1 MSSTPFLPA
10 SVWQPGTTQPSMPV
24 NDNALRVDI
33 LAGLVLSKTTT
44 AQPASPAEGAIYI
57 IPTAATGAQWAAF
70 TANDLAIHY
79 GGTWYA
85 FAPLEGLVVRMASGL
100 QVYTGGA
107 WAAGYNGE
115 PVIAPGTAAQYWRG
129 DKTWQDL
136 AADVRAAPLTGLS
149 TATSAAI
156 TAADTLLAALG
167 KLQAQIATLDGAA
180 VKTTGAQSVAG
191 VKTFTDVLRVA
202 DGTAAAPS
210 VAAASDTN
218 TGLRWLGSDQLGL
231 VAGGVDQVYVTGR
244 GIVGAPG
251 RVLAATTS
259 GTDEFRLEGT
269 RGLSYRPSASGWA
282 RGWFVRNVAD
292 TADLCGSGFTGSGD
306 TLTRFSVGFNASW
319 WSAYQFAVAPDQ
331 ALFAVPLR
339 LGQYTLTTLPSAAA
353 NSGYYIDV
361 TNATGGPKLCRSNGT
376 VWQIANTTTTVS

>member
-1 MSSTPFLPA
+1 MSSTPFTPA

-57 IPTAATGAQWAAF
+57 IPPAATGAQWAAF

-85 FAPLEGLVVRMASGL
+85 FAPVEGLVVRMASGL
-100 QVYTGGA
+100 QVFTGGA

-167 KLQAQIATLDGAA
+167 KLQAQITTLDGAA
-180 VKTTGAQSVAG
+180 VKTAGAQSVAG
-191 VKTFTDVLRVA
+191 VKTFTDALRVA

-210 VAAASDTN
+210 VAAASDSN

-231 VAGGVDQVYVTGR
+231 VAAGVDQAIVNTRGVVAAVGKLLATSTATG
-244 GIVGAPG
+244 
-251 RVLAATTS
+251 
-259 GTDEFRLEGT
+259 DEFRLEGA
-269 RGLSYRPSASGWA
+269 RGLSYKPHAVGWA

-292 TADLCGSGFTGSGD
+292 TADLGGFGFTGTGD
-306 TLTRFSVGFNASW
+306 TISRFAVGYGSTW
-319 WSAYQFAVAPDQ
+319 WSPYVFALTPSEGV
-331 ALFAVPLR
+331 FTVPLR
-339 LGQYTLTTLPSAAA
+339 LGQYTLTTLPSASAF
-353 NSGYYIDV
+353 SGYFIDV

-376 VWQIANTTTTVS
+376 AWQIANTTTTVS